1 MIEERQCSEMEIKKA
16 SAQAELKAA
25 AILAGKLWPG
35 HSCAELTEE
44 LWEHC
49 RAGGAVFLAR
59 AQAQN
64 IGFAQCGLRS
74 DYVEGTST
82 SPVGYL
88 EGVYVEPAF
97 RRQGV
102 ASELLRACEAWA
114 EEQGCSEFASDAE
127 MDNTDSLRFHLGAG
141 FREAN
146 RIICFVK
153 DLSGE
158 VGMKEREGP

>member
-1 MIEERQCSEMEIKKA
+1 MEMIKA
-16 SAQAELKAA
+16 AAQGELKAA
-25 AILAGKLWPG
+25 AMLAGKLWPG
-35 HSCAELTEE
+35 HSCAELEEE
-44 LWEHC
+44 LQKYC
-49 RAGGAVFLAR
+49 QAGGAVFLVR
-59 AQAQN
+59 AQAQD

-74 DYVEGTST
+74 DYVEGTGT

-114 EEQGCSEFASDAE
+114 VKQGCSEFASDTE
-127 MDNTDSLRFHLGAG
+127 LGNTDSLRFHLGAG

-153 DLSGE
+153 DLTGGA
-158 VGMKEREGP
+158 GMKEGEGP